1 MFTTPQLMAI
11 TGHSTEQMFLNYIGK
26 TADDW
31 AMQTAKTFREL
42 KNKKI
47 S

>member
-1 MFTTPQLMAI
+1 
-11 TGHSTEQMFLNYIGK
+11 MFLNYIGK

-31 AMQTAKTFREL
+31 AMQTAKTFKEL
-42 KNKKI
+42 KNQKI